1 MAIGRRKMIVSTAAA
16 ILGGTGTAS
25 ARSSRADERLEEH
38 FGDGR
43 HPGQGKGK
51 GNAHGPDLKEDD
63 DDLAETFTVTVVN
76 ADTGEPIEG
85 AKVVVSTADVDP
97 ADSETYTDYTDE
109 NGEVVGPFLSSIHIV
124 EVYADRY
131 NYYIGESESSF
142 DQEYTAELV
151 PTIYAQSESSDS

>member
-1 MAIGRRKMIVSTAAA
+1 MVIGRRKMIVSTAAA

-63 DDLAETFTVTVVN
+63 DGTSEPVVITVINRLTDKPV
-76 ADTGEPIEG
+76 EG
-85 AKVVVSTADVDP
+85 AKVVLSTADVDP
-97 ADSETYTDYTDE
+97 AESETYTDYTDE
-109 NGEVVGPFLSSIHIV
+109 NGQIEGPLLSSIYFV
-124 EVYADRY
+124 EVYADEYRDY
-131 NYYIGESESSF
+131 SNETESSF
-142 DQEYTAELV
+142 VREYTAEIDPIL
-151 PTIYAQSESSDS
+151 YAQSESSDS